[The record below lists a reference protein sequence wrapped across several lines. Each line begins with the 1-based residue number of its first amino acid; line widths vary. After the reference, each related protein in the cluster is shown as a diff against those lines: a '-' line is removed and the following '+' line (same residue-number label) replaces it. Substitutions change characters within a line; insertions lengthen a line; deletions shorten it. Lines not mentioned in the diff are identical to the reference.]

1 MRDQAVFSQKKVK
14 ELMATLPQ
22 HAEILCQQVLL
33 NVLKT
38 GELPGICT
46 NYDSALGR
54 VVLMVVCGYFTPK
67 SLAEMTELDKKL
79 VETSLLVEARRELT
93 NTTFELLQDKYAQDV
108 ADFNAH
114 VEV

>member
-1 MRDQAVFSQKKVK
+1 MRDQAVFSQQKVK

-38 GELPGICT
+38 GELPGVCS

-54 VVLMVVCGYFTPK
+54 VVMMVVCGYFTPK
-67 SLAEMTELDKKL
+67 SLAEMTDLDEQR
-79 VETSLLVEARRELT
+79 VETSLLIEARRSLT
-93 NTTFELLQDKYAQDV
+93 NTTYELLQEKYAQQV
-108 ADFNAH
+108 ADFNVHA
-114 VEV
+114 EQ

>member
-1 MRDQAVFSQKKVK
+1 MRDPAVFSQQKVK
-14 ELMATLPQ
+14 DLMATLPQ

-46 NYDSALGR
+46 HYDSALGR
-54 VVLMVVCGYFTPK
+54 VVLMVVCGYFSTK
-67 SLAEMTELDKKL
+67 SLCEMTELDEKL

-93 NTTFELLQDKYAQDV
+93 TTTFQLLEDKYPDEV
-108 ADFNAH
+108 AAFNNAH
-114 VEV
+114 IK